1 MPAKIFVSYSRKEA
15 KWRRRFQAA
24 MGSGV
29 YAQAFELWS
38 DDKIQTSQDWKKKI
52 HGAIASSRI
61 ALLLVGKGFLSSTF
75 IVKKELPQILAYRKA
90 GRVKIFWVPIDEV
103 TDTVQKATGLINI
116 QAAWEPRQP
125 LSTLRSKKKLDDALM
140 HIGSNL
146 MKIIELSAIG
156 LDDSADDIRPKVAEM
171 IPSDVVLGEPFAMG
185 DYSVFY
191 RAKQSDIDVA
201 IKVLIPTPSRRW
213 LNTDFVKRA
222 NIVKKISNS
231 TAIEIRQVIPDVRLS
246 CVVMDYLNVPT
257 LKSRLEKE
265 GKLPGELVASA
276 IWQLVR
282 VAADLHRM
290 EGQPLIGPVRPSHV
304 HYDAT
309 RDKAYISLLPIA
321 NETLE
326 SCRDLPTRLQDSR
339 TLSYLSP
346 ERYYGK
352 PIGPKTDQYHL
363 ALLALELLQGTP
375 PVSIAA
381 FADLQ
386 KKADFFKSPRSYFDD
401 GLRLNQ
407 PALSFILARMLEFE
421 GGDRWEQMGDLVSA
435 LQDVAKGK
443 VPVPVKQHADTQY
456 NTELRKNADFFRSFY
471 RILFE
476 KSDEIRGLFQ
486 HGSSVDEQSQKL
498 NRAMGNILN
507 FTRDLRTTSLGDQV
521 DRHRSM
527 GIKTEHFGLF
537 GDAFID
543 ALSEARIVDGYS
555 QDAWRAILDPAL
567 NYMRDEINRA
577 PA

>member
-1 MPAKIFVSYSRKEA
+1 MPAKIFVSYSHRESVWLGK
-15 KWRRRFQAA
+15 FQTA
-24 MGSGV
+24 MGGGV
-29 YAQAFELWS
+29 YRQAFEFWS
-38 DDKIQTSQDWKKKI
+38 DDKIETSQDWKKKI
-52 HGAIASSRI
+52 RGAIASSRI

-75 IVKKELPQILAYRKA
+75 IVNKELPQILDYQKA
-90 GRVKIFWVPIDEV
+90 ERVKIFWVPIDEV
-103 TDTVQKATGLINI
+103 TDTIQKATGLDNI
-116 QAAWEPRQP
+116 QAAWPPSQP
-125 LSTLRSKKKLDDALM
+125 LSTLSKKKLDDALI
-140 HIGSNL
+140 HIASNL
-146 MKIIELSAIG
+146 MNAIALSAIG
-156 LDDSADDIRPKVAEM
+156 LDDSTDDIRPQVAEM
-171 IPSDVVLGEPFAMG
+171 IPSDVVLGEPFAIG
-185 DYSVFY
+185 DYSMFY

-201 IKVLIPTPSRRW
+201 IKVLIPTPSRGW
-213 LNTDFVKRA
+213 LNADFVKRA

-231 TAIEIRQVIPDVRLS
+231 TAIEIRQVIPDARVS

-257 LKSRLEKE
+257 LQSRLEKE
-265 GKLPGELVASA
+265 SKLHGELVASA
-276 IWQLVR
+276 IGQLVR

-290 EGQPLIGPVRPSHV
+290 EGQPLVGPVRPSHV

-363 ALLALELLQGTP
+363 ALLALELLQGKP
-375 PVSIAA
+375 PVSIAT

-386 KKADFFKSPRSYFDD
+386 KKADFFGSPRKYFDD

-407 PALSFILARMLEFE
+407 PALSFILTKMLELE
-421 GGDRWEQMGDLVSA
+421 GDKRWEQMSDLVNA

-443 VPVPVKQHADTQY
+443 IPVPVKQYADEQY
-456 NTELRKNADFFRSFY
+456 MKLRKNANFFRSFY

-486 HGSSVDEQSQKL
+486 QGSVDEQSQKL
-498 NRAMGNILN
+498 NRAMSSVLN
-507 FTRDLRTTSLGDQV
+507 FTRELRTTSLGDHV
-521 DRHRSM
+521 DRHRNM
-527 GIKTEHFGLF
+527 GIKPEHFGLF
-537 GDAFID
+537 RDAFID
-543 ALSEARIVDGYS
+543 ALGEARIADGYA

-567 NYMRDEINRA
+567 NYMRDEIDRA
-577 PA
+577 PV

>member
-1 MPAKIFVSYSRKEA
+1 MPAKIFVSYSHRETN
-15 KWRRRFQAA
+15 WRRKFQTA
-24 MGSGV
+24 MGGGV
-29 YAQAFELWS
+29 YEQAFELWS
-38 DDKIQTSQDWKKKI
+38 DDEIETSQDWKKKI
-52 HGAIASSRI
+52 RGAIASSRI

-75 IVKKELPQILAYRKA
+75 IIKKELPQILGYQKA
-90 GRVKIFWVPIDEV
+90 GRVKIFWVPVDEV
-103 TDTVQKATGLINI
+103 TDTIREATGLDNI
-116 QAAWEPRQP
+116 QAAWPPSQP
-125 LSTLRSKKKLDDALM
+125 LSTLSKKKLDDALI
-140 HIGSNL
+140 HIASNL
-146 MKIIELSAIG
+146 MNAIALSAIG
-156 LDDSADDIRPKVAEM
+156 LDDTTDDIRPQVAEM
-171 IPSDVVLGEPFAMG
+171 IPSDVVLGEPFAIG
-185 DYSVFY
+185 DYSMFY

-201 IKVLIPTPSRRW
+201 IKVLIPTPSRGW

-222 NIVKKISNS
+222 NIVKNISNS
-231 TAIEIRQVIPDVRLS
+231 TAIEIRQVIPDARLS

-257 LKSRLEKE
+257 LQSRLEKE

-276 IWQLVR
+276 IGQLVR

-352 PIGPKTDQYHL
+352 PIGAKTDQYHL
-363 ALLALELLQGTP
+363 ALLALELLQGKP

-407 PALSFILARMLEFE
+407 PALSFILAKMLELE

-443 VPVPVKQHADTQY
+443 IPVPVKQYADTQY

-486 HGSSVDEQSQKL
+486 QGSSVDEQSQKL
-498 NRAMGNILN
+498 NRAMGSILN

-537 GDAFID
+537 RDAFID

-567 NYMRDEINRA
+567 NYMRDEIDRA